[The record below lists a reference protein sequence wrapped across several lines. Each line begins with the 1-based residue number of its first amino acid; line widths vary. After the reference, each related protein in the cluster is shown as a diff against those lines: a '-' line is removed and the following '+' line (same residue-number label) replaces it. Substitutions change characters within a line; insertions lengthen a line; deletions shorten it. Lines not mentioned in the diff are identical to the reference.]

1 MFISFPVQMTIYI
14 VSVAMSITI
23 LAVFLIKGRKSAL
36 LYSFTMF
43 QAVILIWLIRI
54 IVLKLK
60 LKFDPF
66 LANDFSCFSF
76 EYYELYNYKLR
87 HFITCFTGL
96 CWLLFCLLY
105 TGMKIKKYKK
115 FFILLLLL
123 SPIIF
128 YVPVHLY
135 NILYKYEYS
144 YKTLLQWLHIF
155 VRYSYYLIGVAALI
169 KWGLKQK
176 ENIRSQAI
184 LLSISVLLPVVLNFL
199 QDYKRYVLDTGGIIY
214 DFDVTP
220 VGFILTMCVIA
231 IATYKYRFLDVLPI
245 VNSRLVDNMNQAI
258 VVIDS
263 FNKIVN
269 YNKSF
274 QTTFNTMKWLRKN
287 TDIDVFLNEL
297 KKTISNADNNIV
309 MENLRDKNCLNFKG
323 EICVKDS
330 ETRYFTVE
338 LQSLIS
344 KGDEILVRM
353 VCFNDITEYKNLMNE
368 ISKKNLELTLMY
380 DQVKEYATTA
390 EELAITK
397 ERNRFAR
404 DMHDTL
410 GHTLTLLIALLEVS
424 NITVA
429 SDSEKTRDKINKAL
443 IVARDGMRE
452 ARRSISG
459 LAPEKIDENS
469 LVNSLDK
476 LVADFRS
483 SDIFI
488 DFTVDGIEKSIN
500 RMTLEVLYRACQEAM
515 TNSIRHGLAQH
526 IDVILKFYQ
535 DNLKL
540 FIIDDGRG
548 CKFIK
553 RGFGISGM
561 EQRIKNLGGMVVYGS
576 DGENGFNVHIEV
588 PIKNI
593 QASDE
598 YLKK

>member
-1 MFISFPVQMTIYI
+1 MFITFPVQMTIYI
-14 VSVAMSITI
+14 ISAVMSIAI
-23 LAVFLIKGRKSAL
+23 LVILLTKGRRSAL
-36 LYSFTMF
+36 LYSFAMF
-43 QAVILIWLIRI
+43 QTVILLWLLRI

-60 LKFDPF
+60 FKFNPIMG
-66 LANDFSCFSF
+66 NDFSGFSF
-76 EYYELYNYKLR
+76 EYYELYHYNLK
-87 HFITCFTGL
+87 HFIVCFTGL

-115 FFILLLLL
+115 LFIILLFL

-128 YVPVHLY
+128 YLPVYLY
-135 NILYKYEYS
+135 EVLYKYEYS
-144 YKTLLQWLHIF
+144 YKTLLNWLHIF

-169 KWGLKQK
+169 VWSFKQK
-176 ENIRSQAI
+176 GNKRSQSI
-184 LLSISVLLPVVLNFL
+184 LLSISVLLPVILNFL
-199 QDYKRYVLDTGGIIY
+199 QDYKRFVLMTGGIIY

-220 VGFILTMCVIA
+220 VGFIITMSIIA

-263 FNKIVN
+263 FNTIVN
-269 YNKSF
+269 YNKLF
-274 QTTFNTMKWLRKN
+274 QTTFKTMNWLRKN

-297 KKTISNADNNIV
+297 KKTISNDDNNNIAI
-309 MENLRDKNCLNFKG
+309 ENLKDKNCLSFKG
-323 EICVKDS
+323 EICIEES
-330 ETRYFTVE
+330 ETRYFTID
-338 LQSLIS
+338 LQSIDS
-344 KGDEILVRM
+344 KSGEILVKM
-353 VCFNDITEYKNLMNE
+353 ISFNDITEYKNLMNE
-368 ISKKNLELTLMY
+368 ISKKNLELTIMY
-380 DQVKEYATTA
+380 DQVKEYAATA

-443 IVARDGMRE
+443 VVARDGMRE

-476 LVADFRS
+476 LIVDFQS
-483 SDIFI
+483 SDICI
-488 DFTVDGIEKSIN
+488 NFTVDGIEKSIN

-515 TNSIRHGLAQH
+515 TNSIRHGLARH

-553 RGFGISGM
+553 KGFGISGM
-561 EQRIKNLGGMVVYGS
+561 EQRIKSLGGMVVYGS
-576 DGENGFNVHIEV
+576 DGETGFNVHIEV
-588 PIKNI
+588 PIKNVDI
-593 QASDE
+593 DE
-598 YLKK
+598 YDKK

>member
-14 VSVAMSITI
+14 ISAVMSITI

-43 QAVILIWLIRI
+43 QAVILLWLIRI
-54 IVLKLK
+54 IVIKLK
-60 LKFDPF
+60 LEFYPVMG
-66 LANDFSCFSF
+66 NDFSGFSF
-76 EYYELYNYKLR
+76 EYYELYHYKLR
-87 HFITCFTGL
+87 HFIICFTGL

-105 TGMKIKKYKK
+105 TGMKIKKNKK
-115 FFILLLLL
+115 LFILLLLL
-123 SPIIF
+123 SPVIF
-128 YVPVHLY
+128 YLPVHLY

-144 YKTLLQWLHIF
+144 YKTLLIWLHFF
-155 VRYSYYLIGVAALI
+155 VRYSYYVIGVAALI
-169 KWGLKQK
+169 KWILRQK
-176 ENIRSQAI
+176 DNIRSQAI
-184 LLSISVLLPVVLNFL
+184 LLSISVLLPVILNFL
-199 QDYKRYVLDTGGIIY
+199 QDYKRFVLDTGGIIY

-220 VGFILTMCVIA
+220 VGFILTMSVIA

-274 QTTFNTMKWLRKN
+274 QTTFKTMKWLRKN
-287 TDIDVFLNEL
+287 TDMDVFLNEL
-297 KKTISNADNNIV
+297 KKTILNDDINNIV
-309 MENLRDKNCLNFKG
+309 MENLKDKNCLNFKG
-323 EICVKDS
+323 EICIKES
-330 ETRYFTVE
+330 EPKYFTVD

-344 KGDEILVRM
+344 KRGDILVKIIY
-353 VCFNDITEYKNLMNE
+353 FNDITEYKNLMNE
-368 ISKKNLELTLMY
+368 ISRKNLELTLMY

-390 EELAITK
+390 EELAITR

-429 SDSEKTRDKINKAL
+429 SDIEKTRDKINKAL
-443 IVARDGMRE
+443 EVARDGLSE

-459 LAPEKIDENS
+459 LAPEKIDESS

-476 LVADFRS
+476 LIADFRS
-483 SDIFI
+483 SDICI
-488 DFTVDGIEKSIN
+488 DFTVDGMEKSIN

-515 TNSIRHGLAQH
+515 TNSIRHGLARH

-553 RGFGISGM
+553 KGFGISGM

-588 PIKNI
+588 PIK
-593 QASDE
+593 
-598 YLKK
+598 KM